1 MTFRG
6 GSVDPKLDVRGVD
19 TIDSARTLTEESS
32 FFGKPQAGQT
42 GAAASIVA
50 GAAAGEMRVTGVTG
64 MTAESV
70 GRFLTITGAASGGNN
85 GTFLISVFTGAT
97 SIDVVNAAAV
107 IPDGN
112 NGAISWTERDPYAI
126 QDNIQFTQTDRAA
139 IKGVAYD
146 AAIPTYQRPDAIGT
160 NVPANLSNIAS
171 NTLDACAE
179 VVNEK
184 IAGAL
189 RPGFSGVD
197 GTVAISD
204 ETYTTTD
211 MHFVAGDLDS
221 FVTLTDGTAT
231 GATGTYRIKAVT
243 DGQTVE
249 LDGLA
254 ATGAGT
260 VTGVLEG
267 DLKGLLTSVGYAD
280 AVNRVGHPIAD
291 TGAED
296 ETVYEATFAE
306 VIDPVTAGGIVEEDG
321 DRIFAR
327 TFGDQK
333 DPNNTATNEGTRV
346 FVQLLTG
353 LNTGAAVD
361 SNLEDIA
368 GRSGSAASVT
378 NATNNIT
385 GLTGMVSG
393 DVGSYISLTGTS
405 VDGNQRHALI
415 TAFVSATEVTVDG
428 AAFATDANSGSLVW
442 ALSRHPATFDFY
454 IGNRFRCDNL
464 SETARRTTLIGGIV
478 SDAELVLDISQI
490 RDTIGSAD
498 GDTDLNAYL
507 TNTGNFYAF
516 SDLPDATPTVV
527 EALNTL
533 NGQIGNRDYTG
544 AILTDGETITAS
556 LQALSNNIAS
566 ASVVRTVER
575 LTADIL
581 AGTAHTLPGAQ
592 TYTLDGT
599 DNGQNMDV
607 HWRKQLRDPGPA
619 TTASNDY
626 EETSTTQITPYTKIK
641 SGDSINY
648 HIRQ

>member
-1 MTFRG
+1 M
-6 GSVDPKLDVRGVD
+6 RGVD
-19 TIDSARTLTEESS
+19 TNDSTRTLTDETN
-32 FFGKPQAGQT
+32 FLGTALAGQT
-42 GAAASIVA
+42 GVAASIVA
-50 GAAAGEMRVTGVTG
+50 GAPAGEMRLTGLTG
-64 MTAESV
+64 MTTESV
-70 GRFLTITGAASGGNN
+70 HRFITISGAASGANN
-85 GTFLISVFTGAT
+85 GTFLVSTFQSAT
-97 SIDVVNAAAV
+97 SVDVVNAAAV
-107 IPDGN
+107 IPDAN
-112 NGAISWTERDPYAI
+112 NGALTWTEREPYAI
-126 QDNIQFTQTDRAA
+126 QDNIQFEQTDRAA

-160 NVPANLSNIAS
+160 NVDANLSNIAS
-171 NTLDACAE
+171 NTLDAVAE
-179 VVNEK
+179 VVNTK

-189 RPGFSGVD
+189 RPGFTGVD
-197 GTVAISD
+197 GTVALAD

-254 ATGAGT
+254 VTGAGT

-280 AVNRVGHPIAD
+280 AVNRIGHPIAD
-291 TGAED
+291 SGAED

-327 TFGDQK
+327 AFGDEK
-333 DPNNTATNEGTRV
+333 DPNNTATNEGTRI

-393 DVGSYISLTGTS
+393 DVGSYISLTGTA

-415 TAFVSATEVTVDG
+415 TAFISATSVTVDG
-428 AAFATDANSGSLVW
+428 AAFATDANDGSLVW

-454 IGNRFRCDNL
+454 IGNRFRSDNL

-478 SDAELVLDISQI
+478 SDAELVQDISEI
-490 RDTIGSAD
+490 RNTIGSAD

-507 TNTGNFYAF
+507 TNTGNFFAF

-533 NGQIGNRDYTG
+533 NSEIGNRDYSAAAVAAG
-544 AILTDGETITAS
+544 LTDGETITAS
-556 LQALSNNIAS
+556 LEALALAVGSS
-566 ASVVRTVER
+566 SVVRTVER
-575 LTADIL
+575 LTADVL

-592 TYTLDGT
+592 TYTLDGG

-607 HWRKQLRDPGPA
+607 HWRKQLRDPGPS

-626 EETSTTQITPYTKIK
+626 EETSTTSITPYIKIK